1 MEQLKNEFIAI
12 LNKISATEQTNPD
25 SKFHNMNKDYI
36 RALITRIQISQNYTI
51 KQIAKQV
58 GISTPTL
65 NRYISHSK
73 DSRDCPYSIQYLFER
88 LSGMTKNGS
97 LYKFELEHDINKN
110 KEFSFLT
117 NFDEYHSPYNDSP
130 LTKKIDFK
138 IALDE
143 DELSKMECFLIESTN
158 NIKVNEA

>member
-1 MEQLKNEFIAI
+1 MEKLKNEFMAI
-12 LNKISATEQTNPD
+12 LNKISTTEQTKPD

-36 RALITRIQISQNYTI
+36 RALMTRIQIPQSYTI
-51 KQIAKQV
+51 KQIAEQV

-73 DSRDCPYSIQYLFER
+73 DSRDCPYSIQFLLER
-88 LSGMTKNGS
+88 LSGMTKNGN
-97 LYKFELEHDINKN
+97 LYQVKLDINKN
-110 KEFSFLT
+110 EESSFLFLT
-117 NFDEYHSPYNDSP
+117 NFDEYHSQYNDSP

-143 DELSKMECFLIESTN
+143 DELSKMKRFLIELTN
-158 NIKVNEA
+158 NIEVKEV